1 MDDVLNVSGHRLG
14 TAEVESAL
22 VAHEAV
28 AEAAV
33 VGFPHDLKGTGVC
46 AFVTL
51 KPEYQDTSPEQMV
64 GALKEQVRHVI
75 GPIATPDQVR
85 IVSGLPKTRSGKIL
99 RRMLRKIA
107 SGETEDLGDTST
119 LAEPTVLD
127 ELLTQQ
133 KQLQSRR

>member
-1 MDDVLNVSGHRLG
+1 
-14 TAEVESAL
+14 
-22 VAHEAV
+22 
-28 AEAAV
+28 V

-46 AFVTL
+46 AYVTL
-51 KPEYQDTSPEQMV
+51 KPEYQDTSTEQMV
-64 GALKEQVRHVI
+64 GALKEQVHHVI
-75 GPIATPDQVR
+75 GPIATPDQIR
-85 IVSGLPKTRSGKIL
+85 IVTGLPKTRSGKIL

-119 LAEPTVLD
+119 LAEPTVLE